1 MELFLDLY
9 GFVSVLLRLAE
20 LLARTLLLG
29 SVVFWTLLALPLARV
44 LAPGD
49 AAGLSRIGRRWTR
62 IAAVAAVLITGA
74 SLGLNLLAL
83 EAATGLSFEALRGAD
98 FLRTGLASL
107 GVMLALAGLA
117 LGQPQLGPARRSAL
131 LASEP

>member
-1 MELFLDLY
+1 LELFLDLY

-49 AAGLSRIGRRWTR
+49 AAGLGGIARRWTR
-62 IAAVAAVLITGA
+62 IAAVAAVVT
-74 SLGLNLLAL
+74 
-83 EAATGLSFEALRGAD
+83 D
-98 FLRTGLASL
+98 
-107 GVMLALAGLA
+107 GVPRFVGRSRNTPAPMHTVRVA
-117 LGQPQLGPARRSAL
+117 QCRIPQDYSGTAH
-131 LASEP
+131 